1 MTDDERDTMYSP
13 FEKAI
18 AAQVRKEKRIFLTQG
33 AVKTLEELL
42 EDACKPAT
50 IN

>member
-1 MTDDERDTMYSP
+1 MTDDERDKMYSP
-13 FEKAI
+13 FERAI
-18 AAQVRKEKRIFLTQG
+18 AEQVRKEKRIFLAQG